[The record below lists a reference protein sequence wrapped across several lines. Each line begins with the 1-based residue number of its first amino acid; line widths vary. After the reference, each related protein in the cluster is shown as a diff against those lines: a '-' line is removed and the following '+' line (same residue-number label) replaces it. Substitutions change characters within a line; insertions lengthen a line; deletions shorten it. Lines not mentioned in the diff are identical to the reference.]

1 MTIGAFTVGCSGPE
15 LNRDERAYLRDAN
28 PWGLI
33 LFGRN
38 VVSLDQVAALTAD
51 FRDCVGRDDAPVLI
65 DQEGGRVQRIRP
77 PLSVPHP
84 PANRYGMLY
93 ESDPQAALAAA
104 RIGAEL
110 IAAEL
115 AAVGVTVDCLPV
127 IDVPADGLTDAIGDR
142 VYGRD
147 ARSVA
152 ALGRAVIE
160 GCLAQGVL
168 PVIKHMPG
176 HGRATVDSH
185 HELPRVSADRS
196 TLEASDFEA
205 FRAVADAPLGMSAHV
220 VFEAIDPERPATL
233 SPVVISEIVRSSIG
247 FDGLLMTD
255 DLSMKALKG
264 SVAAS
269 ATAAIA
275 AGCDIALHC
284 NGDMRE
290 MIEVAAAAP
299 RLEGR
304 SAERAARALALIR
317 RPAEVDVAGLL
328 AERDRLL
335 AGAVA

>member
-1 MTIGAFTVGCSGPE
+1 MTAGAFTVGCSGPT
-15 LNRDERAYLRDAN
+15 LTPGERAYLRDAN

-38 VVSLDQVAALTAD
+38 VVSLEQIARLTAD

-77 PLSVPHP
+77 PLSFPHP
-84 PANRYGMLY
+84 PAARYGALY
-93 ESDPQAALAAA
+93 ETDPAAALAAA
-104 RIGAEL
+104 RAGAEL
-110 IAAEL
+110 MAAEL

-127 IDVPADGLTDAIGDR
+127 IDVPAAGLTDAIGDR
-142 VYGRD
+142 VYGRT
-147 ARSVA
+147 AEAVA
-152 ALGRAVIE
+152 ALGKAVID

-185 HELPRVSADRS
+185 YELPKVAADRAA
-196 TLEASDFEA
+196 LEAADFAA
-205 FRAVADAPLGMSAHV
+205 FRHVADAPLGMSAHV
-220 VFEAIDPERPATL
+220 VFEAIDPDRPATL
-233 SPVVISEIVRSSIG
+233 SPIVIQEIIRRHIG

-264 SVAAS
+264 PVGAS
-269 ATAAIA
+269 AAGAIA

-284 NGDMRE
+284 SGDMGE

-304 SAERAARALALIR
+304 SAERAARALALLVGPR
-317 RPAEVDVAGLL
+317 EVDMAAL
-328 AERDRLL
+328 AATRDRLL
-335 AGAVA
+335 AEAVA

>member
-1 MTIGAFTVGCSGPE
+1 MTAGAFTVGCSGPE
-15 LNRDERAYLRDAN
+15 LTADERAYLRDAD

-38 VVSLDQVAALTAD
+38 VVSLDQIARLTAD

-77 PLSVPHP
+77 PLSHSHP
-84 PANRYGMLY
+84 PAARYGALY
-93 ESDPQAALAAA
+93 ESDPEAALAAA
-104 RIGAEL
+104 RAGAEL
-110 IAAEL
+110 LAAEL

-142 VYGRD
+142 IYGRD
-147 ARSVA
+147 ATSVA

-160 GCLAQGVL
+160 GCLARGVL

-185 HELPRVSADRS
+185 YELPKVSADRAM
-196 TLEASDFEA
+196 LEASDFAA

-233 SPVVISEIVRSSIG
+233 SRVVISDVIRGHIG

-264 SVAAS
+264 TPGESAA
-269 ATAAIA
+269 AAIA

-304 SAERAARALALIR
+304 SAERAARALALLR
-317 RPAEVDVAGLL
+317 RPEQVDL
-328 AERDRLL
+328 AELAATRDRLL
-335 AGAVA
+335 AGVTA

>member
-1 MTIGAFTVGCSGPE
+1 MTTGAFTVGCSGPE
-15 LNRDERAYLRDAN
+15 LTSDERAYLRDAD

-38 VVSLDQVAALTAD
+38 VVSLDQIARLTGA
-51 FRDCVGRDDAPVLI
+51 FRDCVGRADAPVLI

-77 PLSVPHP
+77 PLSHSHP
-84 PANRYGMLY
+84 PANRYGALY
-93 ESDPQAALAAA
+93 EADPEAALAAA
-104 RIGAEL
+104 RLGAEL
-110 IAAEL
+110 LAAEL

-147 ARSVA
+147 AASVA

-185 HELPRVSADRS
+185 YELPRVSASRE
-196 TLEASDFEA
+196 TLDASDFEA
-205 FRAVADAPLGMSAHV
+205 FRLVADAPLGMSAHV

-233 SPVVISEIVRSSIG
+233 SPVVISQIIRGHIG

-255 DLSMKALKG
+255 DIDMKALSGTAGDK
-264 SVAAS
+264 AAG
-269 ATAAIA
+269 AIA
-275 AGCDIALHC
+275 AGCDVVLDCWARMPEMEEIAARLGEITPAGRERLDRAMAGRLAPT
-284 NGDMRE
+284 GDM
-290 MIEVAAAAP
+290 
-299 RLEGR
+299 
-304 SAERAARALALIR
+304 AEAL
-317 RPAEVDVAGLL
+317 DT
-328 AERDRLL
+328 RDRLL
-335 AGAVA
+335 ALV

>member
-1 MTIGAFTVGCSGPE
+1 MTTGAFTVGCSGPE
-15 LNRDERAYLRDAN
+15 LTSDERAYLRDAD

-38 VVSLDQVAALTAD
+38 VVSLDQIARLTGA
-51 FRDCVGRDDAPVLI
+51 FRDCVGRADAPVLI

-77 PLSVPHP
+77 PLSCSHP
-84 PANRYGMLY
+84 PANRYGVLY
-93 ESDPQAALAAA
+93 EADPEAALAAA
-104 RIGAEL
+104 RLGAEL
-110 IAAEL
+110 LAAEL

-147 ARSVA
+147 AASVA
-152 ALGRAVIE
+152 ALGRAVID
-160 GCLAQGVL
+160 GCLAQGAL

-185 HELPRVSADRS
+185 YELPRVSASRE
-196 TLEASDFEA
+196 TLDASDFEA
-205 FRAVADAPLGMSAHV
+205 FRLVADAPLGMSAHV

-233 SPVVISEIVRSSIG
+233 SPVVISQIIRGHIG

-264 SVAAS
+264 SVGAS
-269 ATAAIA
+269 AAAAIA

-284 NGDMRE
+284 NGDMGE

-304 SAERAARALALIR
+304 SAERAERALALLK
-317 RPAEVDVAGLL
+317 RPAGVDLAALA